1 MANLYELTGDM
12 LKLQQLLET
21 GEVVDTELLADVIS
35 DTTADYEEK
44 IENCAKVYKN
54 LMCDVDGIDAEIKRL
69 TARKKALNNNADNLK
84 ARMFDSMKATKTP
97 KVKGKLFT
105 IAIQANGGKIPVIV
119 DVTTDKLPDELV
131 RIEEKPDLD
140 AIAAYITE
148 HPDCGYGHFGERGES
163 LRIK

>member
-1 MANLYELTGDM
+1 MNLYELTGDM
-12 LKLQQLLET
+12 LKLQQLLDT
-21 GEVVDTELLADVIS
+21 GEVVDKELLNDVIT

-54 LMCDVDGIDAEIKRL
+54 LMADVDGIDAEIKRL
-69 TARKKALNNNADNLK
+69 TARKKALETNADNLK
-84 ARMFDSMKATKTP
+84 TRMYDSMKATKTP

-119 DVTTDKLPDELV
+119 DVSTDKLPDELV
-131 RIEEKPDLD
+131 KIEEKPDLT
-140 AIAAYITE
+140 AIAAFIDA
-148 HPDCGYGHFGERGES
+148 HPETKLAHYGERGES

>member
-1 MANLYELTGDM
+1 MNLYELTGDM
-12 LKLQQLLET
+12 LKLQQLLEN
-21 GEVVDTELLADVIS
+21 GEVVDTELLNDVLA

-54 LMCDVDGIDAEIKRL
+54 LTSDVDGIDAEIKRL
-69 TARKKALNNNADNLK
+69 TARKKALSTNADNLK
-84 ARMFDSMKATKTP
+84 ARMYDSMKATNTP
-97 KVKGKLFT
+97 KIKGKLFT
-105 IAIQANGGKIPVIV
+105 VAIQANGGKIPVIV

-140 AIAAYITE
+140 AIAAYIDK
-148 HPDCGYGHFGERGES
+148 HPDTTLAHYGERGDS